1 MLLIKNAT
9 LYTME
14 DEKILKNTD
23 VLCAEGKIKEIGQN
37 LSAGGAH
44 VIDAQGRCVTP
55 GLIDVHQH
63 SGGFGASI
71 LDSAAQDLNEMT
83 DATTPH
89 VQAIHGI
96 DIKADD
102 FLELHTWGITS
113 ACFIPGS
120 GNVIGGLGF
129 VAKTAGKNSIH
140 DLAILSPAV
149 MKCAFGGNPKNAY
162 GKKGK
167 EPMTRMGVASVLRKA
182 LRTAKDYWEK
192 KEKAGDDASKA
203 PPYDAKSEALGY
215 VLRREI
221 PMKCHSEQFDMLTVI
236 EIAKEFGCDYTIE
249 HGWAC
254 NLYADELVAGGGTVN
269 FGPIGI
275 PEGYGELTGGDVGF
289 VRELDERGLNVC
301 LGTDGPLLG
310 AHTLLISAGEAVRYG
325 VPHMRALRM
334 ITCNAAKALRIQQR
348 VGSVTVGKDA
358 DLALWSAIPALE
370 TAAIPLYTIIEG
382 KVVCDRS

>member
-9 LYTME
+9 VYTME
-14 DEKILKNTD
+14 DEKILTNTD
-23 VLCAEGKIKEIGQN
+23 ILCKDGKIKEIGLN
-37 LSAGGAH
+37 LKDDDAH
-44 VIDAQGRCVTP
+44 IIDATGLYVTP

-63 SGGFGASI
+63 SGGFGGDIHNQAG
-71 LDSAAQDLNEMT
+71 QDLNEMT
-83 DATTPH
+83 DSTTPH

-96 DIKADD
+96 NIDDDD
-102 FLELHTWGITS
+102 FKELHMWGITS

-120 GNVIGGLGF
+120 GNVIGGMGF

-162 GKKGK
+162 GKQGK
-167 EPMTRMGVASVLRKA
+167 EPMTRMGIASVLRNA

-192 KEKAGDDASKA
+192 KESAGDDATKM

-254 NLYADELVAGGGTVN
+254 NLYVDELVEGGGTVN

-301 LGTDGPLLG
+301 LGTDGPIIAAQGLV
-310 AHTLLISAGEAVRYG
+310 ISAGEAVRYG
-325 VPHMRALRM
+325 VPHMRALGM
-334 ITCNAAKALRIQQR
+334 ITCNAAKALRVEER
-348 VGSVTVGKDA
+348 VGSVTLGKDA
-358 DLALWSAIPALE
+358 DLVVWNAIPALE
-370 TAAIPLYTIIEG
+370 TAARPLYTIIEA
-382 KVVCDRS
+382 KVVQSQL